1 MSDWS
6 VVANLEVEGSYTDT
20 TAEPATTYEYRV
32 VAINDYGQAESNFVL
47 VTTGNDAIGVVGG
60 VEAGAEVGGV
70 LLLADALVLVLGA
83 EATTEVGTVGL
94 STDAVAQV
102 LGLEAI
108 VEQAAV
114 LAIGTEGYVVPETIV
129 VAYVGLTTG
138 IIRRAP
144 TTTTTLEAA
153 FTSTGIT
160 RTGKI

>member
-6 VVANLEVEGSYTDT
+6 VVATLEVAGDYTDT
-20 TAEPATTYEYRV
+20 TVDPETTYEYRV

-47 VTTGNDAIGVVGG
+47 ATTGNDAIAVVGG

-70 LLLADALVLVLGA
+70 LLLADTIVVVLGA
-83 EATTEVGTVGL
+83 EATAEAGNVAL
-94 STDAVAQV
+94 STDATAQV
-102 LGLEAI
+102 FGLEVG

-138 IIRRAP
+138 ITRRAQ
-144 TTTTTLEAA
+144 TTTATTEAA
-153 FTSTGIT
+153 RTSTGIT